1 MGNRGYRGGKTEFRS
16 TKGKGKKGKDRGRG
30 SFRGFLQ
37 VGLRLLRRKLRGLW
51 EVVAIRPGMI
61 NNKGHKGDKMGL

>member
-1 MGNRGYRGGKTEFRS
+1 MERRGYRGRIGFRT
-16 TKGKGKKGKDRGRG
+16 TKGKGKGKDRGRG

>member
-1 MGNRGYRGGKTEFRS
+1 MGRRGCRGGRGLRE
-16 TKGKGKKGKDRGRG
+16 TKGKGRGRG